1 MQENICKPA
10 NLRNTYIDVFD
21 TRLDTSKAVCY
32 VNPQHRVDHL
42 TEEDALKENKKD
54 PLQTLVG
61 PGLVVSNIDDLL
73 KLDEALYTDILL
85 NESSKDE
92 MFTPVKLNDG
102 KLAQLDRA
110 PIYNALGWG
119 IDIDNS
125 TGKIV
130 SHSGGSPGI
139 STIFMRNITK
149 KQTVIVLE
157 NTDNIA
163 PVFFGINA
171 MNILNNK
178 PPARFK
184 MD

>member
-1 MQENICKPA
+1 
-10 NLRNTYIDVFD
+10 
-21 TRLDTSKAVCY
+21 

-42 TEEDALKENKKD
+42 TEEDALKENKKG

-61 PGLVVSNIDDLL
+61 PGLVVSNIDNLL